1 MEVGH
6 LLHLQMVQVTDH
18 QMQFTGTNLTKVYT
32 GRMLGQTQLI
42 MTKVMLL
49 EVLTMLTH
57 MFVLL
62 HILQNKLVQVKID
75 QTKIQQVTFG
85 IY

>member
-1 MEVGH
+1 M
-6 LLHLQMVQVTDH
+6 HLQMVQVTDH
-18 QMQFTGTNLTKVYT
+18 QTTYTGINLMKVYT
-32 GRMLGQTQLI
+32 GKVLGQTQFI

-75 QTKIQQVTFG
+75 QTKTQQVTIG